1 MDRMS
6 DPGGG
11 FEAFLRALAREID
24 VDELSRRT
32 GIDPE
37 QARAWAERA
46 GDWLSDQLEG
56 RAPDAPAP
64 APAPAPEPER
74 TGGPLRSDDP
84 LFGAGPHPLDVP
96 TEEQGLALAALE
108 SGRWTIEPG
117 TSALTTAGDGPG
129 PSDALGLVRE
139 LRVRDWL
146 DADGAVTLAG
156 RRALARWLEAAER
169 R

>member
-11 FEAFLRALAREID
+11 FEAWLRALAREID
-24 VDELSRRT
+24 VDE
-32 GIDPE
+32 
-37 QARAWAERA
+37 ARAWAERA
-46 GDWLSDQLEG
+46 GEWLNQQMEG
-56 RAPDAPAP
+56 RPGPPPAEDAGPSRPADP
-64 APAPAPEPER
+64 PRP
-74 TGGPLRSDDP
+74 GGPLRGDDP
-84 LFGAGPHPLDVP
+84 LRGAGPHPLDVP

-117 TSALTTAGDGPG
+117 TSALTTVGDGPA

-146 DADGAVTLAG
+146 DADGAVTEAG
-156 RRALARWLEAAER
+156 RRALLRWLDR
-169 R
+169 